1 MQTVFSMMKINKSS
15 LTKVLKTVIA
25 AAPAIP
31 YLYPRRRSNLGAY
44 ILGGVGF
51 ALAGGLAAL
60 MFFSPRT
67 RTRAL
72 GVAKDT
78 YGKVNGKIT
87 DLVESDIKPMAN
99 GIVNHAKS
107 EIGTTTGL

>member
-1 MQTVFSMMKINKSS
+1 MMKINKRS
-15 LTKVLKTVIA
+15 LSKVLKTVIA

-31 YLYPRRRSNLGAY
+31 YIYPRRRSNFGAY
-44 ILGGVGF
+44 IVGGIGF

-72 GVAKDT
+72 TAAKDT
-78 YGKVNGKIT
+78 YGKVNGKVS
-87 DLVESDIKPMAN
+87 DLIENDIKPMAN
-99 GIVNHAKS
+99 GLVTHEKNDF
-107 EIGTTTGL
+107 GTTTGL

>member
-1 MQTVFSMMKINKSS
+1 MMKINKSS
-15 LTKVLKTVIA
+15 LNKVLKTVIA

-31 YLYPRRRSNLGAY
+31 YLYPRRRSNVGAY
-44 ILGGVGF
+44 IVGGLGF

-72 GVAKDT
+72 TAAKDT
-78 YGKVNGKIT
+78 YGKVNGKVSNLI
-87 DLVESDIKPMAN
+87 ENDIKPMAN
-99 GIVNHAKS
+99 GLVSHEKN
-107 EIGTTTGL
+107 ELGTTTGL